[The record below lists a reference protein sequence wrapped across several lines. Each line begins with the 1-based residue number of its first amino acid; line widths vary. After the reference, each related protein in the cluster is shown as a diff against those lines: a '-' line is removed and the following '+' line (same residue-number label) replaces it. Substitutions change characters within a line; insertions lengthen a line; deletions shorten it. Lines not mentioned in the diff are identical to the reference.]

1 MQRQCNNLRMFE
13 ISSIMVFYE
22 EDTMDNLN
30 IVKHD
35 KKYDFITIGSA
46 TLDVFVETPEARIVS
61 VYTQEH
67 KNEFMAYPYGSK
79 VDIDNFAFE
88 IGGGALNTA
97 LNFKNLG
104 FKTATIVKIGD
115 DPMAKAIQSKLLASG
130 VESSYVVQSTTEKS
144 GLSVILTSFQGD
156 RTVLAHRGTNAT
168 LKASEINFEAIE
180 NSKWL
185 YLAPLNGESTLAL
198 DEIAKFAEEKNVDLA
213 INLGTS
219 SMKKCKENLAE
230 ILKTAEIVLMNCEE
244 AQMLTGLSIRPN
256 SAKEDFSKC
265 VIHPDII
272 TILDTIKQKVGGIV
286 VVTDGKRGVY
296 ANDGQKYYCCGE
308 FPAKPVSTLGAGDA
322 FASTFTA
329 VYAESNDIE
338 KALKYASVNA
348 ASVVENFGAQKG
360 FLTFDEIAEKLEKNP
375 EFVVKVI

>member
-1 MQRQCNNLRMFE
+1 M
-13 ISSIMVFYE
+13 SK
-22 EDTMDNLN
+22 DNL
-30 IVKHD
+30 
-35 KKYDFITIGSA
+35 KYDFITIGSA
-46 TLDVFVETPEARIVS
+46 TLDIFVETPEARIVS
-61 VYTQEH
+61 VSTLEH

-104 FKTATIVKIGD
+104 FKTSTIVKVGD
-115 DPMAKAIQSKLLASG
+115 DPMARAIKSKIASAG
-130 VESSYVVQSTTEKS
+130 IDLDNIVETLHEKS

-168 LKASEINFEAIE
+168 LKSDEINFSAIE

-185 YLAPLNGESTLAL
+185 YLAPLNGDSTLVL
-198 DEIAKFAEEKNVDLA
+198 DKIAKFAEEKDVNLA

-219 SMKKCKENLAE
+219 SMKKCKDNLAS
-230 ILKTAEIVLMNCEE
+230 ILRTAEIVVMNCEE
-244 AQMLTGLSIRPN
+244 AQLLTGISIRPN
-256 SAKEDFSKC
+256 SAKEDFSKY

-272 TILDTIKQKVGGIV
+272 TILNTIKKTVCGVV

-296 ANDGQKYYCCGE
+296 ATDGVKYYQCGE

-329 VYAESNDIE
+329 VYSSSADIA
-338 KALKYASVNA
+338 KSLKYASVNA
-348 ASVVENFGAQKG
+348 ASVVENFGAQQG
-360 FLTFDEIAEKLEKNP
+360 FLSFEEIENRLHKHP
-375 EFVVKVI
+375 EFQVKEVSL

>member
-1 MQRQCNNLRMFE
+1 M
-13 ISSIMVFYE
+13 S
-22 EDTMDNLN
+22 NLN
-30 IVKHD
+30 IVKHN

-97 LNFKNLG
+97 LNFNNLG
-104 FKTATIVKIGD
+104 FKTTTIVKVGD
-115 DPMAKAIQSKLLASG
+115 DPMAKAIQNKIITSG
-130 VESSYVVQSTTEKS
+130 VDASNIVQSLSEKS

-168 LKASEINFEAIE
+168 LKASEINFDAIE
-180 NSKWL
+180 NSRWL
-185 YLAPLNGESTLAL
+185 YLAPLNGDSTLAL
-198 DEIAKFAEEKNVDLA
+198 DEIARFAEEKNVDLA

-219 SMKKCKENLAE
+219 SMKKCKDNLSS
-230 ILKTAEIVLMNCEE
+230 ILKTAEVVLMNCEE

-256 SAKEDFSKC
+256 SAKEDFSKYE
-265 VIHPDII
+265 IHPDII
-272 TILDTIKQKVGGIV
+272 TILDTIKKMVGGIV
-286 VVTDGKRGVY
+286 VVTDGKCGVY
-296 ANDGQKYYCCGE
+296 ATDGAKYYRCSE

-329 VYAESNDIE
+329 VYAESADIS

-348 ASVVENFGAQKG
+348 ASVVENFGAQQG
-360 FLTFDEIAEKLEKNP
+360 FLTFEQIEERLIQNP
-375 EFVVKVI
+375 DFIVKEL

>member
-1 MQRQCNNLRMFE
+1 MGKLNLVR
-13 ISSIMVFYE
+13 
-22 EDTMDNLN
+22 
-30 IVKHD
+30 HD

-61 VYTQEH
+61 VCTQEN

-97 LNFKNLG
+97 LNFSNLG
-104 FKTATIVKIGD
+104 FKTTTIVKVGD
-115 DPMAKAIQSKLLASG
+115 DPMAEAIQNKILTSG
-130 VESSYVVQSTTEKS
+130 VDASNIVVSPTEKS

-168 LKASEINFEAIE
+168 LKSNEINYSAIE
-180 NSKWL
+180 NSHWL
-185 YLAPLNGESTLAL
+185 YLAPLNGDSTLVL
-198 DEIAKFAEEKNVDLA
+198 DEIAMFAEEKDVNLA

-219 SMKKCKENLAE
+219 SMKKCKDNLAS
-230 ILKTAEIVLMNCEE
+230 ILKIAEIVLMNREE
-244 AQMLTGLSIRPN
+244 AQMFTGLTVRPN
-256 SAKEDFSKC
+256 SSKEDFSKYE
-265 VIHPDII
+265 IHPDII
-272 TILDTIKQKVGGIV
+272 TILDTIKKMVGGIV
-286 VVTDGKRGVY
+286 VVTDGKNGVY
-296 ANDGQKYYCCGE
+296 AFDGEKYYQCGE
-308 FPAKPVSTLGAGDA
+308 FPAIVVSTLGAGDA

-329 VYAESNDIE
+329 VYAEKCDIV

-360 FLTFDEIAEKLEKNP
+360 FLTFEEIEARL
-375 EFVVKVI
+375 VKQPDFIVKEL

>member
-1 MQRQCNNLRMFE
+1 MENMNLQKA
-13 ISSIMVFYE
+13 
-22 EDTMDNLN
+22 N
-30 IVKHD
+30 
-35 KKYDFITIGSA
+35 KKYDFVTIGSA
-46 TLDVFVETPEARIVS
+46 TLDIFVETPEARIVS
-61 VYTQEH
+61 VSTMEN

-97 LNFKNLG
+97 INFSNLG
-104 FKTATIVKIGD
+104 FKTTTIVKVGD
-115 DPMAKAIQSKLLASG
+115 DPMSKAIQNKILTSG
-130 VESSYVVQSTTEKS
+130 IDSENIIQSPAEKS

-168 LKASEINFEAIE
+168 LKASEINFVAIE

-185 YLAPLNGESTLAL
+185 YLAPLNGDSTLAL
-198 DEIAKFAEEKNVDLA
+198 DEIAKFAEDKNVDLA

-219 SMKKCKENLAE
+219 SIKKCKANLSS

-244 AQMLTGLSIRPN
+244 AQMLTDIPVRPN
-256 SAKEDFSKC
+256 SAKEDFSKYE
-265 VIHPDII
+265 IHPDII
-272 TILDTIKQKVGGIV
+272 TILDTIKKMVGGIV

-296 ANDGQKYYCCGE
+296 ATDGEKYYRCSE

-329 VYAESNDIE
+329 VYSQSFDIK

-360 FLTFDEIAEKLEKNP
+360 FLSFKEIAEKLEKTP

>member
-1 MQRQCNNLRMFE
+1 ME
-13 ISSIMVFYE
+13 
-22 EDTMDNLN
+22 NLN
-30 IVKHD
+30 FVKHD

-61 VYTQEH
+61 VSTQTN

-97 LNFKNLG
+97 LNFNNLG
-104 FKTATIVKIGD
+104 FKTTTIVKVGD
-115 DPMAKAIQSKLLASG
+115 DPMAEAIQAKITTSG
-130 VESSYVVQSTTEKS
+130 VDSNNIVQSPAEKS

-168 LKASEINFEAIE
+168 LKASEINFDAIA
-180 NSKWL
+180 NSRWL
-185 YLAPLNGESTLAL
+185 YLAPLNGDSTLAL
-198 DEIAKFAEEKNVDLA
+198 DEIAKFAEEKDVDLA

-219 SMKKCKENLAE
+219 SMKKCKESLSS
-230 ILKTAEIVLMNCEE
+230 ILKTAEIVLMNREE
-244 AQMLTGLSIRPN
+244 AQMLTELPIRPN
-256 SAKEDFSKC
+256 SAKEDFSKYE
-265 VIHPDII
+265 IHPDLI
-272 TILDTIKQKVGGIV
+272 TILDKIKSMVGGIV
-286 VVTDGKRGVY
+286 VVTDGKNGVY
-296 ANDGQKYYCCGE
+296 ASDGERYYRCGE

-329 VYAESNDIE
+329 VYAETGDIK

-360 FLTFDEIAEKLEKNP
+360 FLTFEQIEERLIQNP
-375 EFVVKVI
+375 DFIVKEL

>member
-1 MQRQCNNLRMFE
+1 M
-13 ISSIMVFYE
+13 SSIIYSYKEAV
-22 EDTMDNLN
+22 MDNLN

-46 TLDVFVETPEARIVS
+46 TLDIFVETPEARIVS
-61 VYTQEH
+61 VSTQEN

-97 LNFKNLG
+97 INFKNLG

-115 DPMAKAIQSKLLASG
+115 DPMAKAIQAKLISSG
-130 VESSYVVQSTTEKS
+130 VDSSNVVQSLAEKS

-168 LKASEINFEAIE
+168 LKASEINFKAIE
-180 NSKWL
+180 NSRWL
-185 YLAPLNGESTLAL
+185 YLAPLNGDSTMAL
-198 DEIAKFAEEKNVDLA
+198 DEVAKFAEEKNVDLA

-219 SMKKCKENLAE
+219 SIKKCKDNLSAV
-230 ILKTAEIVLMNCEE
+230 LKTAEIVLMNCEE
-244 AQMLTGLSIRPN
+244 AQLFTGLSIRPN

-265 VIHPDII
+265 EIHPDII
-272 TILDTIKQKVGGIV
+272 NILDTIKKMVGGIV

-296 ANDGQKYYCCGE
+296 ANDGHKYYSCGE

-329 VYAESNDIE
+329 VFAETNDIQ

-348 ASVVENFGAQKG
+348 ASVVEHFGAQKG
-360 FLTFDEIAEKLEKNP
+360 FLTFEEIEMKLKQTP
-375 EFVVKVI
+375 EFCVKVI

>member
-1 MQRQCNNLRMFE
+1 
-13 ISSIMVFYE
+13 
-22 EDTMDNLN
+22 MDKLN
-30 IVKHD
+30 VVKHD

-61 VYTQEH
+61 VFTQDN

-97 LNFKNLG
+97 INFKNLG
-104 FKTATIVKIGD
+104 YKTTTIVKIGD
-115 DPMAKAIQSKLLASG
+115 DPMAEAIQAKIASTG
-130 VESSYVVQSTTEKS
+130 IDSHNIVKSMTEKS

-168 LKASEINFEAIE
+168 LKASEINFESIE
-180 NSKWL
+180 NSRWL
-185 YLAPLNGESTLAL
+185 YLAPLNGDSTLAL

-219 SMKKCKENLAE
+219 SIKKCKDNLNA
-230 ILKTAEIVLMNCEE
+230 ILKTAEIVLMNREE
-244 AQMLTGLSIRPN
+244 AQMLTGLPIRPN
-256 SAKEDFSKC
+256 SSKEDFSGF

-272 TILDTIKQKVGGIV
+272 TIMDKIKEISGGIV
-286 VVTDGKRGVY
+286 VVTDGKNGVY
-296 ANDGQKYYCCGE
+296 ATDGDKYYRCGE

-329 VYAESNDIE
+329 VYAESADIS
-338 KALKYASVNA
+338 KALKFASVNA
-348 ASVVENFGAQKG
+348 ASVVEHFGAQKG
-360 FLTFDEIAEKLEKNP
+360 FLTFEEIETRLAKNP
-375 EFVVKVI
+375 DFVVQEVK